1 MDNMGEQLSGSEKM
15 MARSERLYLILAAL
29 FTGSLVVANLIA
41 NKFFHIEIFGKE
53 FILSAGVIP
62 YPLTFLVT
70 DLLSEIYGKARANMV
85 VIGGMVASLLV
96 IATLAI
102 ADIMPA
108 IDDSVVDDSTFHKVF
123 GNSYRVIGAS
133 MIAYLFAQLID
144 IKIFHFW
151 KNLTKGRHLWLRNN
165 GSTVISQF
173 VDSALVVWV
182 LFVGIWTPSQMWT
195 AILDLW
201 IFKSMIALLDT
212 PLFYLGA
219 NYIPRWLGNRD
230 E

>member
-1 MDNMGEQLSGSEKM
+1 M
-15 MARSERLYLILAAL
+15 
-29 FTGSLVVANLIA
+29 
-41 NKFFHIEIFGKE
+41 FGKQ

-70 DLLSEIYGKARANMV
+70 DLLSEVYGKARANMV
-85 VIGGMVASLLV
+85 VLGGLAASLLV

-102 ADIMPA
+102 ADLMPA
-108 IDDSVVDDSTFHKVF
+108 IDDSIVDDQTFNIVF

-133 MIAYLFAQLID
+133 MIAYLVAQLID
-144 IKIFHFW
+144 IKVFHFW
-151 KNLTKGRHLWLRNN
+151 KDLTGGKHLWLRNN

-182 LFVGIWTPSQMWT
+182 LFAGTWTPSQMLV

-201 IFKSMIALLDT
+201 LFKSLVALFDT

-219 NYIPRWLGNRD
+219 HYLPRWLKIRH

>member
-1 MDNMGEQLSGSEKM
+1 MTPRG
-15 MARSERLYLILAAL
+15 ERLYLILAAL

-41 NKFFHIEIFGKE
+41 NKFFHIELFGKE

-70 DLLSEIYGKARANMV
+70 DLLSELYGKARANMV
-85 VIGGMVASLLV
+85 VIGGLIASLLV

-108 IDDSVVDDSTFHKVF
+108 IDDSVVNDDIFHTVF

-133 MIAYLFAQLID
+133 MTAYLVAQLID

-151 KNLTKGRHLWLRNN
+151 KKLTNGKHLWL
-165 GSTVISQF
+165 T
-173 VDSALVVWV
+173 LVVWV
-182 LFVGIWTPSQMWT
+182 LFAGIWTPTQMSV
-195 AILDLW
+195 AIFDLW
-201 IFKSMIALLDT
+201 LFKSMIALIDT
-212 PLFYLGA
+212 PLFYLSV
-219 NYIPRWLGNRD
+219 NYLPKWIGKENNRA
-230 E
+230 

>member
-1 MDNMGEQLSGSEKM
+1 MNT
-15 MARSERLYLILAAL
+15 RSERLYLVLAAL

-41 NKFFHIEIFGKE
+41 NKFFHIELFGKQ

-70 DLLSEIYGKARANMV
+70 DLLSEVYGKARANMV
-85 VIGGMVASLLV
+85 VLGGLAASLLV

-102 ADIMPA
+102 ADLMPA
-108 IDDSVVDDSTFHKVF
+108 IDDSIVDDQTFNIVF

-133 MIAYLFAQLID
+133 MIAYLVAQLID
-144 IKIFHFW
+144 IKVFHFW
-151 KNLTKGRHLWLRNN
+151 KDLTGGKHLWLRNN

-182 LFVGIWTPSQMWT
+182 LFAGTWTPSQMLV

-201 IFKSMIALLDT
+201 LFKSLVALFDT

-219 NYIPRWLGNRD
+219 HYLPRWLKIRH